1 MYDARL
7 PVQYQVGA
15 GATTTLSSTGYTTAL
30 YTVFL
35 EPAEI
40 RTLYC
45 TITTTLNSTGNT
57 VVDCY
62 YRPTIGSTSGQVKIG
77 TLTMVTTQA
86 ASTTVYQSVTPYI
99 IPAGGTLIWNVSTA
113 ASSAGAGILSFRSQ
127 YSPEILANDAAF
139 TKSS

>member
-1 MYDARL
+1 MYDAR
-7 PVQYQVGA
+7 PPASYQVGA
-15 GATTTLSSTGYTTAL
+15 GATTTLSSTGYTSSL
-30 YTVFL
+30 YTIFL

-40 RTLYC
+40 RKLFC
-45 TITTTLNSTGNT
+45 TITTTLSSTGNT

-77 TLTMVTTQA
+77 TLSMVTTQA
-86 ASTTVYQSVTPYI
+86 ASTTVYKDITPYV

-113 ASSAGAGILSFRSQ
+113 ATSSGAGVLSFESHV
-127 YSPEILANDAAF
+127 SVEIPANDAAY